1 MVMRRMG
8 AAARQEF
15 PGLDGPRTEYEPEYI
30 FADMPSSEDL
40 RTIDCAFAWA
50 SRRVFP
56 GAPRPDELA
65 RRPADEHITFY
76 LKVEAAANDVGNDLR
91 PLVPPY
97 IEVVRAVLALRADVG
112 PRYVVLANLDELG
125 EAGYLVFLALRGQ
138 KLEVDVRLRETGT
151 KESLGL
157 RALLSSGV
165 RANEVYEAQKYH
177 RGTPQW
183 FFHALKRQ
191 PGANN

>member
-1 MVMRRMG
+1 MG

-65 RRPADEHITFY
+65 RRPADEHIAFY
-76 LKVEAAANDVGNDLR
+76 LKVEAAANDVGSDLR

-97 IEVVRAVLALRADVG
+97 IEVVRAVLTLRADRG

-151 KESLGL
+151 KEPLGL
-157 RALLSSGV
+157 RALLSRGV
-165 RANEVYEAQKYH
+165 RAGEAYEAQKYH
-177 RGTPQW
+177 QGTPQW
-183 FFHALKRQ
+183 YFHAIRRE
-191 PGANN
+191 PGGNN